1 VVAGGIVLVGLI
13 DRYWLLGGVFAASN
27 GAPTNNELDAFAK
40 DIESAAGPLVGTAAV
55 AAVAAGG
62 IIYMLSGGD
71 PNRVK
76 MAKNVIMAA
85 IAGVIL
91 YIFMNWL
98 LGWLG
103 DIVKQYFP
111 NATNL
116 ANILSSNP
124 NNSLFPE

>member
-1 VVAGGIVLVGLI
+1 MGLI
-13 DRYWLLGGVFAASN
+13 DKYWLLGGVFAATDTPAN
-27 GAPTNNELDAFAK
+27 LADFAK
-40 DIESAAGPLVGTAAV
+40 VIQGAATPLVGTAAV
-55 AAVAAGG
+55 AAIAVGG

-76 MAKNVIMAA
+76 MAKNVVMAA

-91 YIFMNWL
+91 YLFINWL

-116 ANILSSNP
+116 ANTLSSNP
-124 NNSLFPE
+124 DNSLFPE